1 MDLIIITIGFLLIL
15 TGIIGSFLPIIPG
28 PITGWFGLLVLYQTS
43 FLNLDYSFLLVT
55 LFIAVSI
62 FIFDYFIPA
71 IGAKKFGGTKT
82 GVIGSTLGTVIGII
96 LLGPM
101 GIIFGAF
108 LGAFI
113 GELSTNPSNTRIALK
128 AAIGTLVGYIGGIL
142 LKLSLGIV
150 FTIKFVKIIL
160 NNWNEIL

>member
-1 MDLIIITIGFLLIL
+1 MDLIIIIIGFLLIL

-62 FIFDYFIPA
+62 FILDYFIPA

-96 LLGPM
+96 LFGPM

-113 GELSTNPSNTRIALK
+113 GELSTNKSNTRIALK

-160 NNWNEIL
+160 NNWNEIF

>member
-1 MDLIIITIGFLLIL
+1 M
-15 TGIIGSFLPIIPG
+15 IGSFLPIIPG
-28 PITGWFGLLVLYQTS
+28 PITGWFGLLVLYQTP

-62 FIFDYFIPA
+62 FILDYFTPP
-71 IGAKKFGGTKT
+71 IGAKNFGRTKT

-96 LLGPM
+96 SLGPM

-113 GELSTNPSNTRIALK
+113 GELSKNKSTIRIALK

-150 FTIKFVKIIL
+150 FTIKFFKIIL

>member
-15 TGIIGSFLPIIPG
+15 TGITGSFLPIIPG
-28 PITGWFGLLVLYQTS
+28 PITGWFGLLVLYQSS

-62 FIFDYFIPA
+62 FILDYFIPA

-113 GELSTNPSNTRIALK
+113 GELSTNKSNIRIALK
-128 AAIGTLVGYIGGIL
+128 AAIGTLLGYIGGIL

-160 NNWNEIL
+160 NNWNEIF

>member
-1 MDLIIITIGFLLIL
+1 MDLIIIIIGFLLIL
-15 TGIIGSFLPIIPG
+15 TGIIGSFLPIMPG

-43 FLNLDYSFLLVT
+43 FLNLDHSFLLVT

-62 FIFDYFIPA
+62 FILDYFIPA

-96 LLGPM
+96 LFGPM

-113 GELSTNPSNTRIALK
+113 GELSTNKSNTRIALK

-160 NNWNEIL
+160 NNWNEIF

>member
-62 FIFDYFIPA
+62 FILDYFIPA

-96 LLGPM
+96 LFGPM

-113 GELSTNPSNTRIALK
+113 GELSTNKSNTRIALK

-160 NNWNEIL
+160 NNWNEIF

>member
-1 MDLIIITIGFLLIL
+1 MDLIIIIIGFLLIL
-15 TGIIGSFLPIIPG
+15 TGIIGSFLPIMPG

-55 LFIAVSI
+55 LFIAFSI
-62 FIFDYFIPA
+62 FILDYFIPA

-96 LLGPM
+96 LFGPM

-113 GELSTNPSNTRIALK
+113 GELSTNKSNTRIALK

-160 NNWNEIL
+160 NNWNEIF

>member
-1 MDLIIITIGFLLIL
+1 MDLIIIIIGFLLIL
-15 TGIIGSFLPIIPG
+15 TGIIGSFLPIMPG

-62 FIFDYFIPA
+62 FILDYFIPA

-96 LLGPM
+96 LFGPM

-113 GELSTNPSNTRIALK
+113 GELSTNKSNTRIALK

-160 NNWNEIL
+160 NNWNEIF

>member
-1 MDLIIITIGFLLIL
+1 MDLLIIIIGFLLIL

-62 FIFDYFIPA
+62 FILDYFIPA

-96 LLGPM
+96 LFGPM

-113 GELSTNPSNTRIALK
+113 GELSTNKSNTRIALK

-160 NNWNEIL
+160 NNWNEIF

>member
-1 MDLIIITIGFLLIL
+1 MDLLIIIIGFLLIL
-15 TGIIGSFLPIIPG
+15 TGIIGSFLPIMPG

-62 FIFDYFIPA
+62 FILDYFIPA

-96 LLGPM
+96 LFGPM

-113 GELSTNPSNTRIALK
+113 GELSTNKSNTRIALK

-160 NNWNEIL
+160 NNWNEIF

>member
-55 LFIAVSI
+55 LVIAVSI
-62 FIFDYFIPA
+62 FILDYFIPA

-82 GVIGSTLGTVIGII
+82 GVIGSTIGTVIGII

-113 GELSTNPSNTRIALK
+113 GELSKNKSTIRIALK

-142 LKLSLGIV
+142 LKLSLIH
-150 FTIKFVKIIL
+150 I
-160 NNWNEIL
+160 